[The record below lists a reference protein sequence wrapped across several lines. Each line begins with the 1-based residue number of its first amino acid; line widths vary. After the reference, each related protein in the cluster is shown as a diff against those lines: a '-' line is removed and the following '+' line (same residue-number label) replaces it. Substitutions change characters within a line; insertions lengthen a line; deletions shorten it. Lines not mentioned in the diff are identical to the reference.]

1 MQAIKNQIVVDLFT
15 SQFPGEKVEVW
26 FRLNQTIG
34 EPIPVETEPNTNV
47 LESMETALTRMQQK
61 IPPDLMVVRYEG
73 QKIDTGELV
82 KDELDNGH
90 GSTSA
95 NCFVLELLQ
104 LEGGKK
110 TLIFTSF

>member
-1 MQAIKNQIVVDLFT
+1 
-15 SQFPGEKVEVW
+15 
-26 FRLNQTIG
+26 
-34 EPIPVETEPNTNV
+34 VETEPNTNV
-47 LESMETALTRMQQK
+47 FESVETALTRMQQK

-73 QKIDTGELV
+73 QKKDTGELV

-110 TLIFTSF
+110 TDIHFSIDCTCSNKAIAVYRIYANRTVDPI